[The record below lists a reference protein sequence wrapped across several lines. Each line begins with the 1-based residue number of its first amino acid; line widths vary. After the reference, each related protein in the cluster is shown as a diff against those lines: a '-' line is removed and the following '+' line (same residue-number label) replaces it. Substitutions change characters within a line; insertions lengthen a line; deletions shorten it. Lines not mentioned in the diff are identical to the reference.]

1 MEWVKAIVGLVC
13 VVLGGAWIGQGLG
26 ILPGSIMSGQIIWA
40 IIGLVLVVVGL
51 WLLWT
56 FVRSRSSMGVTPP

>member
-1 MEWVKAIVGLVC
+1 MEWVKAVVGLVC
-13 VVLGGAWIGQGLG
+13 VLLGGAWIGQGLG

-51 WLLWT
+51 WLMWS
-56 FVRSRSSMGVTPP
+56 FVRSRSSTRVSAP